1 MRTKKEKSV
10 TMGNRHSSATQ
21 YEVPS
26 QSASLSELSNDSVL
40 ELFEQMLV
48 SVCVCVCVCV
58 CVRERENL
66 ILDTFTF
73 IKPVNKDCLQL
84 YKFREFSVKSCSH
97 QER

>member
-26 QSASLSELSNDSVL
+26 QSASLSELSNESVL

-48 SVCVCVCVCV
+48 SVCLCVCVWESLTCQ
-58 CVRERENL
+58 NL
-66 ILDTFTF
+66 HKPHFGHILIRKTG
-73 IKPVNKDCLQL
+73 K
-84 YKFREFSVKSCSH
+84 
-97 QER
+97 